1 MIQLSKDDA
10 PSSLSVPYLV
20 CLLCVPSS
28 PLWLKPFA
36 RGKAHSLDPHHT
48 KAKTFII
55 GNVDITVKP
64 WHRPRFVTIT
74 IFFNSLEGFL
84 VPTSG
89 TPAGPARARLPAAHL
104 RHRSAQDR
112 YRTATQG

>member
-1 MIQLSKDDA
+1 MIQLSKDGA
-10 PSSLSVPYLV
+10 LILCLSS
-20 CLLCVPSS
+20 C

-36 RGKAHSLDPHHT
+36 RRKPRSLDPHDT

-55 GNVDITVKP
+55 GNEDITVKP
-64 WHRPRFVTIT
+64 WPRPWFVTIT

-89 TPAGPARARLPAAHL
+89 TPAGPARARLPAPHL
-104 RHRSAQDR
+104 RHRFAPDR
-112 YRTATQG
+112 YRTAAQG